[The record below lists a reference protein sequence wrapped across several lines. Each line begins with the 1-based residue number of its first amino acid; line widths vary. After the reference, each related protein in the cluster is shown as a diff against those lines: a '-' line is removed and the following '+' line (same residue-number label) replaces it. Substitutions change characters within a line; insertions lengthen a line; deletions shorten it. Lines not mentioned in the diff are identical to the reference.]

1 METQGSTGSYPL
13 TGQSLHNAEFVLSAL
28 RTDFPAVQWLNVGVM
43 TVPHAQEYQ
52 GTWGGRHHNF
62 LKATVNANGLIKIM
76 MLNSQTNQVVG
87 KDLDPFVPVESKY
100 YAQVSA
106 ASQELKQKLAT
117 YRVHSNDGV
126 DPVLN
131 A

>member
-13 TGQSLHNAEFVLSAL
+13 VGQSLHNAEFVLSAL

-52 GTWGGRHHNF
+52 GTWGGRHHDF

-76 MLNSQTNQVVG
+76 LLNSQTNQVVG
-87 KDLDPFVPVESKY
+87 KDLDPFVGVETKY

-106 ASQELKQKLAT
+106 ASQEIKEKAAI
-117 YRVHSNDGV
+117 YRARTNAGIEA
-126 DPVLN
+126 VLN